1 METMATSTDIDSDV
15 GKMQTDMDHLAQE
28 LDRKRQA
35 KRNALRRR
43 LEARQERGKAG
54 ESEQVAAENLAETAA
69 LETRLLSVAEESLL
83 AASDYAA
90 DAEDAV
96 AFEKEVKRQALVLA
110 GTDAAQLD
118 DVQAKLQTDMES
130 FQVNRFIYDMCTR
143 NQKYYDYGALSM
155 LFHLSKFSLS
165 LSLFLSLSSP
175 LSRSLLI
182 PGLAAKAAGGEAS
195 IADASAREPEGARE
209 GGRRPGDSGDCQ
221 HGGGGGGVAEA
232 GRC

>member
-118 DVQAKLQTDMES
+118 DVQAKLQMDMES
-130 FQVNRFIYDMCTR
+130 FQVNRFIYMYVYTE
-143 NQKYYDYGALSM
+143 NHKYYDYGALSM
-155 LFHLSKFSLS
+155 LFYLSKFSLS
-165 LSLFLSLSSP
+165 LSLSLFTSFPFSP
-175 LSRSLLI
+175 HSRT
-182 PGLAAKAAGGEAS
+182 
-195 IADASAREPEGARE
+195 RCEGS
-209 GGRRPGDSGDCQ
+209 GRRG
-221 HGGGGGGVAEA
+221 EY
-232 GRC
+232 R

>member
-54 ESEQVAAENLAETAA
+54 ESKQVAAENLAETAA

-130 FQVNRFIYDMCTR
+130 FQVNRFIYDMIHGTKSTMIMGHYPCYFISL
-143 NQKYYDYGALSM
+143 N
-155 LFHLSKFSLS
+155 SLS
-165 LSLFLSLSSP
+165 LSLFTSFPFSP
-175 LSRSLLI
+175 HSRT
-182 PGLAAKAAGGEAS
+182 
-195 IADASAREPEGARE
+195 RCEGS
-209 GGRRPGDSGDCQ
+209 GRRG
-221 HGGGGGGVAEA
+221 EY
-232 GRC
+232 R